1 MSTRIKPF
9 STTGIGS
16 LPHTNAVDACEL
28 VLGTF
33 DIPFWPQLPNISFR
47 ESMIV
52 QYSEGMPFIK
62 VNEQRQVISVT
73 RDDSDELE
81 RFYETCSDTARISI
95 SEDYGKGLHA
105 FLKMIKGRRFPMLKG
120 HVTGPVTFTLG
131 LKDHNGRLVF
141 FDEEL
146 REIASM
152 LLKAKM
158 RWQVDALK
166 QHAEEVIIFI
176 DEPILSALGSSSYL
190 GVDAGESFRLLKDMA
205 SAINDA
211 GAISGVHCCGRADWP
226 MVMESGAQ
234 IINFDAFEYFDTL
247 AIYHEQ
253 LGKFLGS
260 GGYLAWG
267 IVPTSDAIETV
278 DDRQLIGLMHAHLD
292 ELCKYLPAA
301 LVKEKILITPSC
313 GTASRSVGETIKICQ
328 LLMRLKEAMA

>member
-1 MSTRIKPF
+1 MFTRIKAF

-16 LPHTNAVDACEL
+16 LPHRNAVDACEL
-28 VLGTF
+28 VLATF

-62 VNEQRQVISVT
+62 VNEQREVISVM

-81 RFYETCSDTARISI
+81 RFYETCGETARISI
-95 SEDYGKGLHA
+95 SEDYGRGLHT
-105 FLKMIKGRRFPMLKG
+105 FLKMLKGRRFPLLKG

-146 REIASM
+146 REIAAM

-158 RWQVDALK
+158 RWQIDALK
-166 QHAEEVIIFI
+166 QHADEVIIFI

-190 GVDAGESFRLLKDMA
+190 GVDTGEAFRLIKDMA
-205 SAINDA
+205 SAIKDA
-211 GAISGVHCCGRADWP
+211 GGISGVHCCGRADWP

-234 IINFDAFEYFDTL
+234 IINFDAFDYFDTL

-253 LGKFLGS
+253 LSKFLSG

-267 IVPTSDAIETV
+267 IVPTSDVIDKV
-278 DDRQLIGLMHAHLD
+278 DDRQLIGLMHEHLD

-301 LVKEKILITPSC
+301 LVQERILITPSC
-313 GTASRSVGETIKICQ
+313 GAASRSVSETIKICQ

>member
-1 MSTRIKPF
+1 MSTRIKAF

-16 LPHTNAVDACEL
+16 LPHMNAVDACEL
-28 VLGTF
+28 VFATF
-33 DIPFWPQLPNISFR
+33 DIPFWPQLPNISFK
-47 ESMIV
+47 ESMIP

-62 VNEQRQVISVT
+62 VDEQRQVISVS

-81 RFYETCSDTARISI
+81 RFYETCSDTSRISI
-95 SEDYGKGLHA
+95 SEDYGHGLHA
-105 FLKMIKGRRFPMLKG
+105 FLKMLKGRRFPLLKG

-131 LKDHNGRLVF
+131 MKDHNGRLVF

-146 REIASM
+146 REIAAM

-158 RWQVDALK
+158 RWQIDALK
-166 QHAEEVIIFI
+166 QHAGEVIIFI

-190 GVDAGESFRLLKDMA
+190 GVDAGESFRLIKDMA

-234 IINFDAFEYFDTL
+234 IINFDAFDYFDTL

-253 LGKFLGS
+253 LTKFLSG

-267 IVPTSDAIETV
+267 IVPTSDAIEKV
-278 DDRQLIGLMHAHLD
+278 DDGHLTGLMRAHLE
-292 ELCKYLPAA
+292 ELCKYLPAG
-301 LVKEKILITPSC
+301 LVQERILLTPSC
-313 GTASRSVGETIKICQ
+313 GAATRSVGDTIKICQ
-328 LLMRLKEAMA
+328 LLMHLKEAMV

>member
-1 MSTRIKPF
+1 MSTGIKPF

-16 LPHTNAVDACEL
+16 LPHRNAVDACEL

-52 QYSEGMPFIK
+52 QYSEGMPFVK
-62 VNEQRQVISVT
+62 VNEQREVISVL

-81 RFYETCSDTARISI
+81 RFYECCTENARISI
-95 SEDYGKGLHA
+95 SEDYGQGLHT
-105 FLKMIKGRRFPMLKG
+105 FLKMVKGRRFPLLKG

-131 LKDHNGRLVF
+131 LKDQDGRLVF

-146 REIASM
+146 REIAAM

-158 RWQVDALK
+158 RWQIDALK
-166 QHAEEVIIFI
+166 QHAGEVIIFI

-190 GVDAGESFRLLKDMA
+190 GVDAGEAFRLIRDMA

-211 GAISGVHCCGRADWP
+211 GGIAGVHCCGRADWP
-226 MVMESGAQ
+226 MVLESGVQ
-234 IINFDAFEYFDTL
+234 IINFDAFDYFDSL

-253 LGKFLGS
+253 LNKFLSS

-267 IVPTSDAIETV
+267 IVPTSDVIEKV
-278 DDRQLIGLMHAHLD
+278 DDRQLIELMDSHLD
-292 ELCKYLPAA
+292 KLCKYMPAE
-301 LVKEKILITPSC
+301 LVRENILITPSC
-313 GTASRSVGETIKICQ
+313 GTASRSVGETTKICQ
-328 LLMRLKEAMA
+328 LLMQLKEAMV

>member
-1 MSTRIKPF
+1 MSTRIKAF

-16 LPHTNAVDACEL
+16 LPHRDAADACEL
-28 VLGTF
+28 VFGTF
-33 DIPFWPQLPNISFR
+33 DIPFWPQLPNISFK

-62 VNEQRQVISVT
+62 VNERDEVISVI

-81 RFYETCSDTARISI
+81 RFYETCTETSRISI
-95 SEDYGKGLHA
+95 SEDYGRGLHT
-105 FLKMIKGRRFPMLKG
+105 FLKMAKGRRFPLLKG

-131 LKDHNGRLVF
+131 LKDHSGRLVF

-146 REIASM
+146 REIAAM

-158 RWQVDALK
+158 RWQIDALK
-166 QHAEEVIIFI
+166 QHAREVIIFI

-190 GVDAGESFRLLKDMA
+190 GVDAGEAFRLLRDMA
-205 SAINDA
+205 SAVNDA
-211 GAISGVHCCGRADWP
+211 GGIPGVHCCGRADWP

-234 IINFDAFEYFDTL
+234 IINFDAFDYFDTL

-253 LGKFLGS
+253 LGKFLSG

-267 IVPTSDAIETV
+267 IVPSSDVIQKV
-278 DDRQLIGLMHAHLD
+278 DDRQLIELMDTHLD
-292 ELCKYLPAA
+292 ELCKYLPAT
-301 LVKEKILITPSC
+301 LVLENILITPSC
-313 GTASRSVGETIKICQ
+313 GAASRSVEETTKMCQ
-328 LLMRLKEAMA
+328 LLMRLKEAMT